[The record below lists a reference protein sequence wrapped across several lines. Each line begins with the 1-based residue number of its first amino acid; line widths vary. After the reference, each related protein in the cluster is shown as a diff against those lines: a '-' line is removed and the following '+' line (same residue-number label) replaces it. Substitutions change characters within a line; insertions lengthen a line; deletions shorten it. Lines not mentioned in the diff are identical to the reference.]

1 MHAHTLI
8 TAVWLPRVTAQ
19 VVASAYTPARG
30 PSSHRQQQQQ
40 QRRQPLQHH
49 QRLRVACAASSD
61 SYRSKAAKDIKVLI
75 VGPTGYI
82 GRAVVKEYV
91 KQGYN
96 VVAFAREKAGIK
108 GKMTKEDTIK
118 VGGGRAQGIR
128 WPTLKVPCT
137 CTHHGGDDVVHAS
150 APLPCIS
157 IHHFVAPFAR
167 L

>member
-118 VGGGRAQGIR
+118 VGGGGHR
-128 WPTLKVPCT
+128 
-137 CTHHGGDDVVHAS
+137 AS
-150 APLPCIS
+150 AGPHSRSP
-157 IHHFVAPFAR
+157 AR
-167 L
+167 AHIMGGMM